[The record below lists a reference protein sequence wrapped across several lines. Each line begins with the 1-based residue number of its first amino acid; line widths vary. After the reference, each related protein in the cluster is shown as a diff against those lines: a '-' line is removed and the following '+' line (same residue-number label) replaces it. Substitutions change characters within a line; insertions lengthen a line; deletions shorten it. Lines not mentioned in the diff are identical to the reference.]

1 MPLQVTTFVQ
11 LLPDLA
17 RTVHALASAAT
28 EIYIAEGGRGDS
40 NFLVEEF
47 EAQGFSV
54 TRLDLP
60 PELAA
65 GRCGVY
71 HMRKREEASGPGGT
85 GGAGEDAGGVGGEGG
100 GGGGGE
106 GGGGGR
112 GEGIGSS
119 PLGRGHRTSSRCCLY
134 AHTHTHSES
143 SPHQQPL
150 PLE

>member
-71 HMRKREEASGPGGT
+71 HMRKREERRAAAGG
-85 GGAGEDAGGVGGEGG
+85 GGAGEDAGGLG

-106 GGGGGR
+106 EVEEAIFEERLEALAQR
-112 GEGIGSS
+112 GEFSTMKALLCEREARHAAVS
-119 PLGRGHRTSSRCCLY
+119 D
-134 AHTHTHSES
+134 
-143 SPHQQPL
+143 QQGGVV
-150 PLE
+150 

>member
-71 HMRKREEASGPGGT
+71 HMRKREERRAAAGG
-85 GGAGEDAGGVGGEGG
+85 GGAGEGAGGLG

-106 GGGGGR
+106 EVEEAIFEERLEALAQR
-112 GEGIGSS
+112 GEFSTMKALLCEREARHAAVS
-119 PLGRGHRTSSRCCLY
+119 D
-134 AHTHTHSES
+134 
-143 SPHQQPL
+143 QQGGV
-150 PLE
+150 EG

>member
-71 HMRKREEASGPGGT
+71 HMRKREERRAAAGG
-85 GGAGEDAGGVGGEGG
+85 GGAGEGAGGLG

-106 GGGGGR
+106 EVEEAIFEERLEALAQR
-112 GEGIGSS
+112 GEFSTMKALLCEREARHAAVS
-119 PLGRGHRTSSRCCLY
+119 TD
-134 AHTHTHSES
+134 
-143 SPHQQPL
+143 QQGGV
-150 PLE
+150 EG

>member
-71 HMRKREEASGPGGT
+71 HMRKREERRAAAGG
-85 GGAGEDAGGVGGEGG
+85 GGAGEDTGGLG

-106 GGGGGR
+106 EVEEAIFEERLEALAQR
-112 GEGIGSS
+112 GEFSTMKALLCEREARHAAVS
-119 PLGRGHRTSSRCCLY
+119 D
-134 AHTHTHSES
+134 
-143 SPHQQPL
+143 QQGGV
-150 PLE
+150 EG

>member
-71 HMRKREEASGPGGT
+71 HMRKREERRAAAGG
-85 GGAGEDAGGVGGEGG
+85 GGAGEDAGGLG

-106 GGGGGR
+106 EVEEAIFEERLEALAQR
-112 GEGIGSS
+112 GEFSTMKALLCEREARHAAVS
-119 PLGRGHRTSSRCCLY
+119 D
-134 AHTHTHSES
+134 
-143 SPHQQPL
+143 QQGGV
-150 PLE
+150 EG

>member
-71 HMRKREEASGPGGT
+71 HMRKREERRAAGGG
-85 GGAGEDAGGVGGEGG
+85 GGAGEDAGGLG

-106 GGGGGR
+106 EVEEAIFEERLEALAQR
-112 GEGIGSS
+112 GEFSTLKALLREREVRQAAVSDRQGGV
-119 PLGRGHRTSSRCCLY
+119 
-134 AHTHTHSES
+134 
-143 SPHQQPL
+143 
-150 PLE
+150 

>member
-1 MPLQVTTFVQ
+1 MQVTTFVQ

-71 HMRKREEASGPGGT
+71 HMRKREERRAAGGG
-85 GGAGEDAGGVGGEGG
+85 GGAGQDAGGVAGW
-100 GGGGGE
+100 GGGE
-106 GGGGGR
+106 EVEDEAIFEERLEALAQR
-112 GEGIGSS
+112 GEFSTMKALLCEREARHAAVSDGQG
-119 PLGRGHRTSSRCCLY
+119 GV
-134 AHTHTHSES
+134 
-143 SPHQQPL
+143 
-150 PLE
+150 

>member
-54 TRLDLP
+54 TKLNLP

-71 HMRKREEASGPGGT
+71 HMRKREERRAAAGG
-85 GGAGEDAGGVGGEGG
+85 GGAGEDAGGLG

-106 GGGGGR
+106 EVEEAIFEERLEALAQR
-112 GEGIGSS
+112 GEFSTMKALLCEREARHAAVS
-119 PLGRGHRTSSRCCLY
+119 D
-134 AHTHTHSES
+134 
-143 SPHQQPL
+143 QQGGV
-150 PLE
+150 EG

>member
-1 MPLQVTTFVQ
+1 VQ

-40 NFLVEEF
+40 HFLEEEF

-54 TRLDLP
+54 TRLNLP

-71 HMRKREEASGPGGT
+71 HMRKREERMEERRAASGGGA
-85 GGAGEDAGGVGGEGG
+85 AGEDAGVGEGEGG
-100 GGGGGE
+100 GE
-106 GGGGGR
+106 EAEEAIFEERLEALAQR
-112 GEGIGSS
+112 GEFSTMKALLCEREARHAAVS
-119 PLGRGHRTSSRCCLY
+119 GRQAQGGV
-134 AHTHTHSES
+134 
-143 SPHQQPL
+143 
-150 PLE
+150 

>member
-71 HMRKREEASGPGGT
+71 HMRKREERRAAGGG
-85 GGAGEDAGGVGGEGG
+85 GGAGEDAGGLG

-106 GGGGGR
+106 EVEEAIFEERLEALAQR
-112 GEGIGSS
+112 GEFSTMKALLCEREARHAAVS
-119 PLGRGHRTSSRCCLY
+119 D
-134 AHTHTHSES
+134 
-143 SPHQQPL
+143 QQGGV
-150 PLE
+150 EG

>member
-1 MPLQVTTFVQ
+1 VQ

-40 NFLVEEF
+40 HFLEEEF

-54 TRLDLP
+54 TRLNLP

-71 HMRKREEASGPGGT
+71 HMRKREERMEERRAAGG
-85 GGAGEDAGGVGGEGG
+85 GGAAGEDAGVGEGEGG
-100 GGGGGE
+100 GE
-106 GGGGGR
+106 EAEEAIFEERLEALAQR
-112 GEGIGSS
+112 GEFSTMKALLCEREARHAAVS
-119 PLGRGHRTSSRCCLY
+119 GRQAQGGV
-134 AHTHTHSES
+134 
-143 SPHQQPL
+143 
-150 PLE
+150 

>member
-1 MPLQVTTFVQ
+1 VQ

-40 NFLVEEF
+40 HFLEEEF

-54 TRLDLP
+54 TRLNLP

-71 HMRKREEASGPGGT
+71 HMRKREERMEERRAAGG
-85 GGAGEDAGGVGGEGG
+85 GAAGEDAGVGEGEGG
-100 GGGGGE
+100 GE
-106 GGGGGR
+106 EAEEAIFEERLEALAQR
-112 GEGIGSS
+112 GEFSTMKALLCEREARHAAVS
-119 PLGRGHRTSSRCCLY
+119 GRQAQGGV
-134 AHTHTHSES
+134 
-143 SPHQQPL
+143 
-150 PLE
+150 

>member
-71 HMRKREEASGPGGT
+71 HMRKREERRAAAGG
-85 GGAGEDAGGVGGEGG
+85 GGAGEGAGGLG

-106 GGGGGR
+106 EVEEAIFEERLEALAQR
-112 GEGIGSS
+112 GEFSTMKALLCEREARHAAVS
-119 PLGRGHRTSSRCCLY
+119 D
-134 AHTHTHSES
+134 
-143 SPHQQPL
+143 QQGGV
-150 PLE
+150 ED

>member
-71 HMRKREEASGPGGT
+71 HMRKREERRAAGGG
-85 GGAGEDAGGVGGEGG
+85 GGAGEDAGGLG

-106 GGGGGR
+106 EVEEAIFEERLEALAQR
-112 GEGIGSS
+112 GEFSTMKALLCEREARHAAVS
-119 PLGRGHRTSSRCCLY
+119 D
-134 AHTHTHSES
+134 
-143 SPHQQPL
+143 QQGGV
-150 PLE
+150 ED

>member
-71 HMRKREEASGPGGT
+71 HMRKREERRAAAGV
-85 GGAGEDAGGVGGEGG
+85 GGAGEGAGGLG

-106 GGGGGR
+106 EVEEAIFEERLEALAQR
-112 GEGIGSS
+112 GEFSTMKALLCEREARHAAVS
-119 PLGRGHRTSSRCCLY
+119 D
-134 AHTHTHSES
+134 
-143 SPHQQPL
+143 QQGGV
-150 PLE
+150 EG

>member
-28 EIYIAEGGRGDS
+28 EIYIAEGGRGDC

-71 HMRKREEASGPGGT
+71 HMRKREEASGAGGT
-85 GGAGEDAGGVGGEGG
+85 GGAGEDAGGVGGGG
-100 GGGGGE
+100 VGVGGGE
-106 GGGGGR
+106 GEEEDDIFADRLEALAQR
-112 GEGIGSS
+112 GEFSTMKALLREREVRQAVVSDRQG
-119 PLGRGHRTSSRCCLY
+119 
-134 AHTHTHSES
+134 AV
-143 SPHQQPL
+143 
-150 PLE
+150 

>member
-28 EIYIAEGGRGDS
+28 EIYIAEGGRGDC

-71 HMRKREEASGPGGT
+71 HMRKREEASGAGGT
-85 GGAGEDAGGVGGEGG
+85 GGAGEDAGGVGGEGV
-100 GGGGGE
+100 GGGE
-106 GGGGGR
+106 EEEDDIFADRLEALAQR
-112 GEGIGSS
+112 GELSTMKALLREREMRQAAVSDRQG
-119 PLGRGHRTSSRCCLY
+119 
-134 AHTHTHSES
+134 AV
-143 SPHQQPL
+143 
-150 PLE
+150 

>member
-1 MPLQVTTFVQ
+1 MQ

-40 NFLVEEF
+40 HFLEEEF

-54 TRLDLP
+54 TRLNLP

-71 HMRKREEASGPGGT
+71 HMRKREERIEERRAAGG
-85 GGAGEDAGGVGGEGG
+85 GGAAGEDAGGGGGEGEGG
-100 GGGGGE
+100 GE
-106 GGGGGR
+106 EAEEAIFEERLEALAQR
-112 GEGIGSS
+112 GEFSTMKALLCEREARHAAVS
-119 PLGRGHRTSSRCCLY
+119 GRQAQGGV
-134 AHTHTHSES
+134 
-143 SPHQQPL
+143 
-150 PLE
+150 

>member
-1 MPLQVTTFVQ
+1 MQ

-71 HMRKREEASGPGGT
+71 HMRKREERRAAAGG
-85 GGAGEDAGGVGGEGG
+85 GGAGEDAGGLG

-106 GGGGGR
+106 EVEEAIFEERLEALAQR
-112 GEGIGSS
+112 GEFSTMKALLCEREARHAAVS
-119 PLGRGHRTSSRCCLY
+119 D
-134 AHTHTHSES
+134 
-143 SPHQQPL
+143 QQGGV
-150 PLE
+150 EG

>member
-28 EIYIAEGGRGDS
+28 EIYIAEGGRGDC

-71 HMRKREEASGPGGT
+71 HMRKREERRAAGGG
-85 GGAGEDAGGVGGEGG
+85 GGAGEDAGGLG

-106 GGGGGR
+106 EVEEAIFEERLEALAQR
-112 GEGIGSS
+112 GEFSTMKALLCEREARHAAVS
-119 PLGRGHRTSSRCCLY
+119 D
-134 AHTHTHSES
+134 
-143 SPHQQPL
+143 QQGGV
-150 PLE
+150 EG

>member
-71 HMRKREEASGPGGT
+71 HMRKREERRAAAGG
-85 GGAGEDAGGVGGEGG
+85 GGAGEDAGGLG

-106 GGGGGR
+106 EVEEAIFEERLEALAQR
-112 GEGIGSS
+112 GEFSTMKALLCEREARHAAVS
-119 PLGRGHRTSSRCCLY
+119 D
-134 AHTHTHSES
+134 
-143 SPHQQPL
+143 QQGGV
-150 PLE
+150 ED